1 MADAAAV
8 RAPGP
13 TGTRR
18 FGWQQSTTGELV
30 AEFLG
35 TLVLVAFGCGVV
47 AMTVAALPES
57 GRGEVAFASASDWVL
72 IALGWGLAVTMAVY
86 VAGGIS
92 GAHLNPAVT
101 LAQAVFR
108 GFAWSKVG
116 PYMAAQ
122 LAGAFVG
129 AALVF
134 LVYHDAI
141 EALEAGARI
150 DRGTESGAGSFGIF
164 ATSPA
169 EYYSSVFGPMTS
181 EIVGTAFLVA
191 FIFAV
196 TDDRNTPVRANLAP
210 VVVGFIVIAIG
221 LSFGAN
227 TGYAI
232 NPVRDLGPRLFA
244 WIAGWG
250 EVAIPGRTGPVS
262 AYVFVPIIAPLIGG
276 LIGAAIYD
284 KLIRNVLLARGT
296 PGTGDLEERAET
308 NIERG

>member
-1 MADAAAV
+1 VAESVAA
-8 RAPGP
+8 RPGA

-18 FGWQQSTTGELV
+18 FGWQQSTAGEAV

-57 GRGEVAFASASDWVL
+57 GRGEVGLASAADWVL
-72 IALGWGLAVTMAVY
+72 IAMGWGLAVTMGVY

-92 GAHLNPAVT
+92 GAHINPAVT
-101 LAQAVFR
+101 LGQAVFR
-108 GFAWSKVG
+108 GFGWRKV
-116 PYMAAQ
+116 PTYVAAQ

-134 LVYHDAI
+134 LIYHDAI
-141 EALEAGARI
+141 EAFEASGRI
-150 DRGTESGAGSFGIF
+150 DRGTEAGAASFGIF

-169 EYYSSVFGPMTS
+169 EYYASVFGPMVS
-181 EIVGTAFLVA
+181 EITGTAFLVA

-196 TDDRNTPVRANLAP
+196 TDDRNAPVRANLAP
-210 VVVGFIVIAIG
+210 VVVGLIVVAIG

-232 NPVRDLGPRLFA
+232 NPARDLGPRLLA

-250 EVAIPGRTGPVS
+250 SVAMPGQTGPVGV
-262 AYVFVPIIAPLIGG
+262 YFVVPILGPLIGG
-276 LIGAAIYD
+276 LIGAAVYD
-284 KLIRNVLLARGT
+284 KLIRAVLLARGAAPT
-296 PGTGDLEERAET
+296 DDLDERVQT
-308 NIERG
+308 NIEKG